1 MLWHLFQF
9 HNKFVKIPYLLKL
22 FWSTMHS
29 WRRSVPSVRS
39 NLTRSL
45 GSKNPAADVANTVT
59 EGNKEDEANGSKVKG
74 FAEGE
79 IDFTA

>member
-1 MLWHLFQF
+1 
-9 HNKFVKIPYLLKL
+9 
-22 FWSTMHS
+22 MHS

-79 IDFTA
+79 RNIDCTAWITSYRKKS